1 MDKVCECCNTSFTPL
16 PTVKNQRYCRKPV
29 CQKARK
35 NSWQKMKLASDNDYR
50 QNQAKA
56 QQAWYAKR
64 PGYWKEYRA
73 RNPAYTERNRFLQK
87 ERNRRRKGAPSVI
100 AKMDESTSRNIIPF
114 GRYLLTPVC
123 NPGIAKMD
131 EWVVEISVL
140 SVGYAPVCASP

>member
-1 MDKVCECCNTSFTPL
+1 MDKVCERCKTSFTPL
-16 PTVKNQRYCRKPV
+16 PTVKKQRYCGKPV

-35 NSWQKMKLASDNDYR
+35 KVWQKMKLASDDDYR

-56 QQAWYAKR
+56 QKAWHEKR

-73 RNPAYTERNRFLQK
+73 RNTAYTERNRLLQR
-87 ERNRRRKGAPSVI
+87 ERNRRRKRAPVI
-100 AKMDESTSRNIIPF
+100 AKMDESTPRNIIPF

-140 SVGYAPVCASP
+140 SVGCAPVCASP